1 MIEIIERTTDYV
13 VCIKPVGLSSQ
24 DDGMGKSLSQQLGCR
39 VFCVHRLDTAVSGIM
54 VYALNGK
61 AASSI
66 SATLGDKEYLAVVE
80 NTELAES
87 GTFEDLLFHDSR
99 SNKTYPVK
107 RMRKGV
113 REARLS
119 YEKLEAAD
127 GLSLLKVM
135 LDTGRTHQIRVQFA
149 TRKMPLLGDGKY
161 GSRHNC
167 NIALYSCNLSFRDPA
182 TNEAREFT
190 SWPNGQ
196 PWENF
201 SVIREN
207 R

>member
-13 VCIKPVGLSSQ
+13 VCLKPVGLSSQ
-24 DDGMGKSLSQQLGCR
+24 DDGMGKVLSQQLGCR
-39 VFCVHRLDTAVSGIM
+39 VFCVHRLDTAVSGLM

-61 AASSI
+61 AANSL
-66 SATLGDKEYLAVVE
+66 SATLGNKDYLAVIE
-80 NTELAES
+80 NAELAET

-119 YEKLEAAD
+119 YERIESAN
-127 GLSLLKVM
+127 GLSLLKVR

-149 TRKMPLLGDGKY
+149 TRKMPLIGDGKY
-161 GSRHNC
+161 GSKHNC
-167 NIALYSCNLSFRDPA
+167 NIVLYSCHLSFRNPS
-182 TNEAREFT
+182 TNEIREFT

-196 PWENF
+196 PWESF
-201 SVIREN
+201 SAIREN
-207 R
+207 N

>member
-1 MIEIIERTTDYV
+1 MIEIIERTDDYV
-13 VCIKPVGLSSQ
+13 VCIKPIGISSQ
-24 DDGMGKSLSQQLGCR
+24 DDGMGKLLSQQLGCR
-39 VFCVHRLDTAVSGIM
+39 VFCVHRLDTAVSGLM
-54 VYALNGK
+54 VYALSGRSAN
-61 AASSI
+61 ALSAS
-66 SATLGDKEYLAVVE
+66 LGNKEYLAVVE

-87 GTFEDLLFHDSR
+87 GIFEDLLFHDSR

-113 REARLS
+113 RKARLS
-119 YEKLEAAD
+119 YEKLESAD

-161 GSRHNC
+161 GSRHNG
-167 NIALYSCNLSFRDPA
+167 NIALYSCHLSFRDPS
-182 TNEAREFT
+182 TNEIREFT

-196 PWENF
+196 PWESF

-207 R
+207 N

>member
-13 VCIKPVGLSSQ
+13 VCLKPVGLSSQ
-24 DDGMGKSLSQQLGCR
+24 DDGMGKVLSQQLGCR
-39 VFCVHRLDTAVSGIM
+39 VFCVHRLDTAVSGLM

-61 AASSI
+61 AANSL
-66 SATLGDKEYLAVVE
+66 SATLGNKEYLAVIE
-80 NTELAES
+80 NAELAEA

-119 YEKLEAAD
+119 YEIIESAN
-127 GLSLLKVM
+127 GLSLLKVR
-135 LDTGRTHQIRVQFA
+135 LYTGRTHQIRVQFA
-149 TRKMPLLGDGKY
+149 TRKMPLIGDGKY

-167 NIALYSCNLSFRDPA
+167 NIALYSCHLSFRDPS
-182 TNEAREFT
+182 TNEIREFT

-201 SVIREN
+201 TVIREN
-207 R
+207 N